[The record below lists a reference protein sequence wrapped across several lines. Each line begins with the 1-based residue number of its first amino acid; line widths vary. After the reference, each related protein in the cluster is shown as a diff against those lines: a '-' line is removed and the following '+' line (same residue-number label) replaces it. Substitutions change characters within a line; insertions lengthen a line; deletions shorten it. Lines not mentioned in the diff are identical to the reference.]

1 MGVTEGSP
9 KASVLP
15 ENSRERM
22 REPLAVQVRDLR
34 KSFGNHEVL
43 RGVDLNVK
51 RGEVV
56 TIIGPSGSGKSTLL
70 RCLNLLERPT
80 EGSIN
85 LLGVELTSGRVDL
98 PSIRRRVGMV
108 FQSFNLFPHM
118 TALENVAEGPRTVL
132 RMSRREAEAIARDY
146 LTKVG
151 VLDKAQNRP
160 SQCSGGQQQRIAIAR
175 ALALNPEVMLF
186 DEPTSALDPELR
198 AEVLEVMRNLAN
210 EGMTMIVVTHE
221 MGFARKV
228 ANRAVFIDDGTIVE
242 EGDPVTMLR
251 SPSSIRLQRFLNL
264 IFWGEE

>member
-1 MGVTEGSP
+1 MGLKQEDPRGSGALKSSSQP
-9 KASVLP
+9 ISESLV
-15 ENSRERM
+15 
-22 REPLAVQVRDLR
+22 VQVRSLR

-43 RGVDLNVK
+43 RGIDLDVT
-51 RGEVV
+51 RGEVL

-70 RCLNLLERPT
+70 RCLNLLEQPT
-80 EGSIN
+80 AGSIN
-85 LLGVELTSGRVDL
+85 ILGVELTSGRVDL

-132 RMSRREAEAIARDY
+132 RMSRKEAEAIALDY
-146 LTKVG
+146 LAKVG
-151 VLDKAQNRP
+151 VADKTKHRP
-160 SQCSGGQQQRIAIAR
+160 NQCSGGQQQRIAIAR
-175 ALALNPEVMLF
+175 ALALNPDVMLF

-228 ANRAVFIDDGTIVE
+228 ANRAVFLDGGTIVE
-242 EGDPVTMLR
+242 HGDPVTMLR
-251 SPSSIRLQRFLNL
+251 NPRSHRLQRFLNL